1 MQVFVVLMMLIGSFL
16 EVPRALTNPVY
27 PDTGGPPANDVMLES
42 SVDDDSDVLAPD
54 IVNAPQYSINSI
66 TLAFYANPPNQSFK
80 DAVRIERCG
89 TANYEWLAAERIWPD
104 QHRFDPWDK
113 GSLSGCEGSYPF
125 INWKESSTSIGK
137 ICAGFSDS
145 KVSSSNFFDH
155 PNNRCY
161 RVWRV
166 PGGIGQVPIF
176 DIAGKVTDIN
186 GNALSGVTISLSN
199 GQSTTTNSN
208 GNYRF
213 DNIDKG
219 TYTVTASKSGY
230 VFTPASR
237 SVTGP
242 RQPLNT
248 KPDITGQ
255 NFSVPFAQPVDP
267 PQPPPGGSCPI
278 PFYWQKDPRWKNHP
292 LRTGGYGNCSSRCNT
307 IGKCGCTLTSATMIY
322 DYFGAN
328 TTRQGK
334 TMNPAN
340 LSDCMG
346 KYACPFTWNTGTRC
360 ANNKVSFNRYSFSW
374 SRLERELAKGRL
386 VMLLLQRSN
395 GATHYVVAVS
405 GSGNSARGYRVH
417 DPALK
422 QGTRMRLSD
431 VLARRNYRI
440 VNMRSYSGTPDCQ
453 VVNVSNMNTP
463 EPTFA
468 LSAMNPITGS
478 AVIYRNTEITMT
490 FEMAAESINGDVT
503 EMLIWTDSISN
514 TIWQPFAEYIAIPL
528 SEQLFVQF
536 RDNAGTVSGVI
547 SDFSDPVEGPPDLS
561 LVFLPLILREQ

>member
-1 MQVFVVLMMLIGSFL
+1 MDNAVSSFILYDQPWCGTSPSPAYPL
-16 EVPRALTNPVY
+16 EVYNA
-27 PDTGGPPANDVMLES
+27 ANYSGYQCFS
-42 SVDDDSDVLAPD
+42 SEAM
-54 IVNAPQYSINSI
+54 
-66 TLAFYANPPNQSFK
+66 
-80 DAVRIERCG
+80 
-89 TANYEWLAAERIWPD
+89 TANISSSCNDQVASVLLRSGWSMRVYRDQNQNGPNACLNNSDPNLSDNTYED
-104 QHRFDPWDK
+104 
-113 GSLSGCEGSYPF
+113 GSPM
-125 INWKESSTSIGK
+125 NNT
-137 ICAGFSDS
+137 
-145 KVSSSNFFDH
+145 VSSFVLYEQSD
-155 PNNRCY
+155 C
-161 RVWRV
+161 
-166 PGGIGQVPIF
+166 GQVP
-176 DIAGKVTDIN
+176 
-186 GNALSGVTISLSN
+186 
-199 GQSTTTNSN
+199 
-208 GNYRF
+208 
-213 DNIDKG
+213 
-219 TYTVTASKSGY
+219 
-230 VFTPASR
+230 P
-237 SVTGP
+237 
-242 RQPLNT
+242 
-248 KPDITGQ
+248 
-255 NFSVPFAQPVDP
+255 AQPVNP
-267 PQPPPGGSCPI
+267 PQPPSGGSCPI

-307 IGKCGCTLTSATMIY
+307 IGKCGCALTSATMIY

-360 ANNKVSFNRYSFSW
+360 ANNKLSFNWYSFSW

-405 GSGNSARGYRVH
+405 GSGNSPRGYRVH

-422 QGTRMRLSD
+422 QGARMRLSD
-431 VLARRNYRI
+431 VLKRRDYRI

-453 VVNVSNMNTP
+453 AVNVSDMNTL

-490 FEMAAESINGDVT
+490 FEMAAESINGDIT

-514 TIWQPFAEYIAIPL
+514 TIWQPFTEYIAIPL

-536 RDNAGTVSGVI
+536 RDDAGTVSGVI